1 MLIDKGMR
9 KTEFRKQVSIS
20 EGMLAKLSYNEN
32 VSMYV
37 IVKI

>member
-9 KTEFRKQVSIS
+9 KTELRKQVGIS